1 MISNLCK
8 CCFFVEQT
16 KEVLEATAN
25 DEEEN
30 ILEVQKIKDVQ
41 IVSEVA
47 KDHELIPDLERQL
60 SLETE
65 KLKFQSSEL
74 EEDSG
79 TCSDLQEQVQLTVSS
94 VNSILPDLPEEDQDL
109 PLKDEDSGT
118 GAPLTINQDADRI
131 IPLVII
137 AAEKQQNSSSQQRT
151 IKPNL
156 KKPKYA
162 RQCSAPGS
170 SSSSSALLP
179 SENSSRRDSFETN
192 VNGKKP
198 REKSPCVS
206 FDADVTIVDQDQ
218 VPKMRSRS
226 RSDASNRFKGKMA
239 WLRDRQISKAAI
251 KEDSS
256 EMESFNVKSGAHRPR
271 TRSDSKWLKINRKNR
286 IERETNFFVDKL
298 RKISNIGTTNT
309 KSEMIDE
316 SRLTKSQSLA
326 GLTNHEVDK
335 VMKLKRRSSER
346 DRSASGS
353 NAKKSVAFDQN
364 RSSWWNTSMKYLFE
378 IGNKGKSS
386 KRRRHLS
393 SDARNSILKSM

>member
-8 CCFFVEQT
+8 CCFFVESA
-16 KEVLEATAN
+16 KEAT
-25 DEEEN
+25 EEIEVEKEN
-30 ILEVQKIKDVQ
+30 LLEVQKIKDVQ
-41 IVSEVA
+41 IVPSV
-47 KDHELIPDLERQL
+47 KDHDLILDRKL
-60 SLETE
+60 SLEDK
-65 KLKFQSSEL
+65 KLSSEL

-94 VNSILPDLPEEDQDL
+94 VNSILPDLPEEDQE
-109 PLKDEDSGT
+109 LKNPDAEDHSGT
-118 GAPLTINQDADRI
+118 GAKLALNERI

-137 AAEKQQNSSSQQRT
+137 AAEKQQNSSHQRT

-179 SENSSRRDSFETN
+179 SENSSRRDSFETTQTQI
-192 VNGKKP
+192 KKP

-218 VPKMRSRS
+218 PKMRSRS

-256 EMESFNVKSGAHRPR
+256 EIEYNVKAAHRPR
-271 TRSDSKWLKINRKNR
+271 TRSDSKWLKINRKKAVE
-286 IERETNFFVDKL
+286 ERETNFFDKL
-298 RKISNIGTTNT
+298 RQKYYTTNT
-309 KSEMIDE
+309 KSEMDE

-335 VMKLKRRSSER
+335 VKLKRRSSER
-346 DRSASGS
+346 DR
-353 NAKKSVAFDQN
+353 NANKKSVAFDQN

-378 IGNKGKSS
+378 IGNKGKSH

-393 SDARNSILKSM
+393 SDARNS

>member
-16 KEVLEATAN
+16 KEVLEAVPN

-30 ILEVQKIKDVQ
+30 LLEVQKIKDVQ
-41 IVSEVA
+41 IVSV
-47 KDHELIPDLERQL
+47 KDHELIPDLERQ
-60 SLETE
+60 LETE

-256 EMESFNVKSGAHRPR
+256 GEMETYVKSGAHRPR

-309 KSEMIDE
+309 KSEIDE

-393 SDARNSILKSM
+393 SDARNSIFKNRC